1 VSAEGGTSEL
11 VIPERAFGVKGPLA
25 NFLAHFLRRSLA
37 GLVLGE
43 AFGLRNPV

>member
-1 VSAEGGTSEL
+1 
-11 VIPERAFGVKGPLA
+11 
-25 NFLAHFLRRSLA
+25 LAHFLRRSLA